1 MTFSRIVRSQ
11 YLRPFV
17 SCVPSLATVVYLLAF
32 HAGSAQQPVE
42 INPTSAVIKLG
53 PSSGPSF
60 VPPPANV
67 TNPAARVATFTV
79 NYNGFTPEA
88 EAAFQYAVDIWSG
101 LLTSNVT
108 IAIDAV
114 WEDLPGLTLGSAGA
128 TTAYILDGSTL
139 PLDGGI
145 YPVALANSLLGYD
158 INEAT
163 AEISASF
170 DSGSPWYF
178 GTDGAT
184 PVDQIDF
191 VSVVLHEIGHGLG
204 FAGSANYVGDG
215 TGGYLNGTTLFAFDH
230 YVELG
235 TGEPLEILVSDGAAF
250 EAALTS
256 DDLFWN
262 GANAL
267 SAGDGTVKMYAPAA
281 YEPGSSYSHF
291 DEDTYSAGHPASLMT
306 PQIGSGEAIHDPGAL
321 GLGLLN
327 DIGWTAGYPA
337 TEGCTDPASCNYEP
351 TATTDDGS
359 CLGAGIQYD
368 FYLTTDNYP
377 TETSWTI
384 SDNVTGEVVAS
395 GWGYDLPNN
404 AYAET
409 GTLCPGCYVFTI
421 NDVYGDGICCDFGE
435 GNYALYLD
443 SELYASGG
451 AFGFSDEAGLCD
463 GPCVDSDLNGLCDEA
478 GGGDCLGP
486 PFIASVSP
494 MDMLSCTGG
503 DLVTLTGNNLCDA
516 EVLVNGVVVP
526 TAVNEPTLIE
536 FFLPAGSGF
545 ATIEV
550 NTIQGPSNFV
560 EVNYAA
566 PTVVSWEPSAGI
578 PCDGGLVTVYG
589 SDLCSAEVWVDGMTQ
604 PVLSNDATFIEF
616 EMPPG
621 TGVDVQV
628 DIYTPSGVASINV
641 FYSAPS
647 IISIAPDA
655 GLNCNGGETIALQGT
670 DLCDVTVLVGGMSTG
685 LILNTSSAVEFVS
698 PPGGGVLEV
707 EVFSSSGTAQLQYL
721 SYSSPGCDDPTACNY
736 DPAATCSDGSCT
748 YPDALGECG
757 GGCSADVDND
767 GICDDIDDCVGQYD
781 VLGVCNGGCLA
792 DVDADGICDDIDE
805 CVGLPDI
812 TFINPS
818 SDLDCYGGLP
828 MSIEGVNFCEATEVL
843 FGTEPAEIIS
853 VSSIEI
859 ELVYP
864 FGDGTVDV
872 VVVTPTG
879 TSLPYS
885 VTYGDP
891 GCFDPNACNY
901 TPDATCA
908 GLECLYAD
916 EVGDCGGDCTSD
928 VDGDG
933 ICDVDDDCIGFP
945 DECGICNGPGAI
957 YECGCGPIP
966 AGDCDCDGN
975 QLDALGNCGGGCTAD
990 NDSDGICD
998 DSADNCTDL
1007 SACNFNDPN
1016 NAACAYLDECGVCG
1030 GAGIPDG
1037 DCDCDGNQ
1045 LDALGNCGGG
1055 CTADNDSDGICDD
1068 AADNCTDLSACN
1080 FNDPNNAA
1088 CAYLD
1093 ECGVCGGAGIP
1104 DGDCD
1109 CDGNQL
1115 DALGNCGGGCTA
1127 DNDSDGICD
1136 DAADNCTDLSACNF
1150 NDPNNAACA
1159 YLDECGVCGGAG
1171 IPDGDCDCNGNQ
1183 LDACGVCGGTGIPDG
1198 DCDCEG
1204 NQLDAL
1210 GVCGGSCASD
1220 EDGDGTCDDEDDC
1233 IGIVDAC
1240 GVCNGPGAIYGC
1252 GCYDVP
1258 QGDCD
1263 CFGNQLDANGIC
1275 GGDCIATTNCP
1286 DLDQDGIV
1294 GVGDILIV
1302 LEEYGELC
1310 GTTIFGCTLPDYL
1323 EYDPE
1328 ANVNDGS
1335 CLTPV
1340 IPGCTDLAYIE
1351 YDPAANMSTM
1361 AAAPRPW

>member
-1 MTFSRIVRSQ
+1 MLFSRP
-11 YLRPFV
+11 LRMDFRLPDLFLFTALLLL
-17 SCVPSLATVVYLLAF
+17 SSWSLP
-32 HAGSAQQPVE
+32 GRAQQQLDMDPA
-42 INPTSAVIKLG
+42 PAVIKLG

-60 VPPPANV
+60 VPPPVNA

-128 TTAYILDGSTL
+128 TTAYILNGSTL

-235 TGEPLEILVSDGAAF
+235 TGEPLETLLSDGAAF

-262 GANAL
+262 GGNAL
-267 SAGDGTVKMYAPAA
+267 SASDGTVKMYAPAT

-291 DEDTYSAGHPASLMT
+291 DESTYSAGHPASLMT
-306 PQIGSGEAIHDPGAL
+306 PQIGYGEAIHDPGAL

-327 DIGWTAGYPA
+327 DIGWTAGYPVA
-337 TEGCTDPASCNYEP
+337 EGCTDPASCNYEP
-351 TATTDDGS
+351 TATIDDGS
-359 CLGAGIQYD
+359 CLGAAIQYD
-368 FYLTTDNYP
+368 IYLTTDNYP

-395 GWGYDLPNN
+395 GGGYDLANN
-404 AYAET
+404 AYWET

-421 NDVYGDGICCDFGE
+421 SDVYGDGICCAFGE

-451 AFGFSDEAGLCD
+451 AFGFSEETGLCD

-478 GGGDCLGP
+478 GGGDCLGQ
-486 PFIASVSP
+486 PFIASVFP
-494 MDMLSCTGG
+494 MDLLSCVGG
-503 DLVTLTGNNLCDA
+503 DLITLTGNDLCDA

-526 TAVNEPTLIE
+526 TVVNDPTLIE
-536 FFLPAGSGF
+536 FFMPAGSGF

-560 EVNYAA
+560 EVNYA
-566 PTVVSWEPSAGI
+566 PPGVVSWEPSAGI
-578 PCDGGLVTVYG
+578 PCDGGVVTVYG
-589 SDLCSAEVWVDGMTQ
+589 SELCSAEIWVNGMTQ

-621 TGVDVQV
+621 TGVDVPV
-628 DIYTPSGVASINV
+628 DIYTPSGVASISA
-641 FYSAPS
+641 FYGAPT
-647 IISIAPDA
+647 INSIAPDA

-670 DLCDVTVLVGGMSTG
+670 DLCDVTVLVGGMSTD

-721 SYSSPGCDDPTACNY
+721 SYSSPGCDDASACNY

-748 YPDALGECG
+748 YLDALGECG
-757 GGCSADVDND
+757 GGCAADEDND
-767 GICDDIDDCVGQYD
+767 GICDDIDD
-781 VLGVCNGGCLA
+781 
-792 DVDADGICDDIDE
+792 

-928 VDGDG
+928 VDSDG
-933 ICDVDDDCIGFP
+933 ICDDVDDCIGFP
-945 DECGICNGPGAI
+945 DECGICNGLGAI

-1037 DCDCDGNQ
+1037 DCDC
-1045 LDALGNCGGG
+1045 
-1055 CTADNDSDGICDD
+1055 
-1068 AADNCTDLSACN
+1068 
-1080 FNDPNNAA
+1080 
-1088 CAYLD
+1088 
-1093 ECGVCGGAGIP
+1093 
-1104 DGDCD
+1104 
-1109 CDGNQL
+1109 
-1115 DALGNCGGGCTA
+1115 
-1127 DNDSDGICD
+1127 
-1136 DAADNCTDLSACNF
+1136 
-1150 NDPNNAACA
+1150 
-1159 YLDECGVCGGAG
+1159 
-1171 IPDGDCDCNGNQ
+1171 NGNQ
-1183 LDACGVCGGTGIPDG
+1183 FDACGVCGGSGIPDG

-1220 EDGDGTCDDEDDC
+1220 EDGDGICDDEDDC
-1233 IGIVDAC
+1233 IGTVDAC

-1252 GCYDVP
+1252 GCFDVP

-1263 CFGNQLDANGIC
+1263 CFGNQMDANGIC

-1286 DLDQDGIV
+1286 DLDQDGTV

-1302 LEEYGELC
+1302 LGEYGASC
-1310 GTTIFGCTLPDYL
+1310 NGSIFGCTLPDYV
-1323 EYDPE
+1323 EFDPE

-1335 CLTPV
+1335 V
-1340 IPGCTDLAYIE
+1340 
-1351 YDPAANMSTM
+1351 DP
-1361 AAAPRPW
+1361 

>member
-1 MTFSRIVRSQ
+1 MLSSRPLRMDFRLPDLFLFTVVLLLSSWSLPGRSQ
-11 YLRPFV
+11 
-17 SCVPSLATVVYLLAF
+17 
-32 HAGSAQQPVE
+32 QQLDMDPA
-42 INPTSAVIKLG
+42 PAVIKLG
-53 PSSGPSF
+53 PSSGPTF
-60 VPPPANV
+60 VPPPVNA

-178 GTDGAT
+178 GTDGA
-184 PVDQIDF
+184 PPPDQIDF

-204 FAGSANYVGDG
+204 FAGSATYVGDG
-215 TGGYLNGTTLFAFDH
+215 TGGYLNGATLFAFDH

-337 TEGCTDPASCNYEP
+337 TEGCMDPASCNYEP

-395 GWGYDLPNN
+395 GGGYDLPNN

-421 NDVYGDGICCDFGE
+421 SDVYDDGICCAFGE

-451 AFGFSDEAGLCD
+451 AFGSSEETGLCD

-478 GGGDCLGP
+478 GGGDCLGQ
-486 PFIASVSP
+486 PFIASVFP
-494 MDMLSCTGG
+494 MDLLSCVGG
-503 DLVTLTGNNLCDA
+503 DLITLTGNDLCDA
-516 EVLVNGVVVP
+516 EVLVNGFLVP
-526 TAVNEPTLIE
+526 TTYNDPTLIE
-536 FFLPAGSGF
+536 FVMPAGSGF

-550 NTIQGPSNFV
+550 NTIQGASNFV

-589 SDLCSAEVWVDGMTQ
+589 SDLCSAEIWVNGMTQ

-655 GLNCNGGETIALQGT
+655 GLNCNGGEIIALQGT

-891 GCFDPNACNY
+891 GCFDPSACNY

-908 GLECLYAD
+908 GLECLYED

-933 ICDVDDDCIGFP
+933 ICDDVDDCIGFP

-975 QLDALGNCGGGCTAD
+975 Q
-990 NDSDGICD
+990 
-998 DSADNCTDL
+998 
-1007 SACNFNDPN
+1007 
-1016 NAACAYLDECGVCG
+1016 
-1030 GAGIPDG
+1030 
-1037 DCDCDGNQ
+1037 
-1045 LDALGNCGGG
+1045 
-1055 CTADNDSDGICDD
+1055 
-1068 AADNCTDLSACN
+1068 
-1080 FNDPNNAA
+1080 
-1088 CAYLD
+1088 
-1093 ECGVCGGAGIP
+1093 
-1104 DGDCD
+1104 
-1109 CDGNQL
+1109 
-1115 DALGNCGGGCTA
+1115 
-1127 DNDSDGICD
+1127 
-1136 DAADNCTDLSACNF
+1136 
-1150 NDPNNAACA
+1150 
-1159 YLDECGVCGGAG
+1159 
-1171 IPDGDCDCNGNQ
+1171 
-1183 LDACGVCGGTGIPDG
+1183 
-1198 DCDCEG
+1198 
-1204 NQLDAL
+1204 
-1210 GVCGGSCASD
+1210 
-1220 EDGDGTCDDEDDC
+1220 
-1233 IGIVDAC
+1233 
-1240 GVCNGPGAIYGC
+1240 
-1252 GCYDVP
+1252 
-1258 QGDCD
+1258 
-1263 CFGNQLDANGIC
+1263 
-1275 GGDCIATTNCP
+1275 
-1286 DLDQDGIV
+1286 
-1294 GVGDILIV
+1294 
-1302 LEEYGELC
+1302 
-1310 GTTIFGCTLPDYL
+1310 
-1323 EYDPE
+1323 
-1328 ANVNDGS
+1328 
-1335 CLTPV
+1335 
-1340 IPGCTDLAYIE
+1340 
-1351 YDPAANMSTM
+1351 
-1361 AAAPRPW
+1361 